1 MSSVASPVGAQRLS
15 SARTPAL
22 YWLAPTIAA
31 AAATSL
37 YAPVIAGVVRQWY
50 DEPDTAYGAWL
61 VAAAAFVLARR
72 WSALRATPRSPS
84 NLGFLLLLGALAVCA
99 IGLLAGDLLLLRASG
114 PLVAAA
120 SVMFLYGTAHLK
132 LLAAPLLLV
141 FLAIPVPRTI
151 VAHLTVP
158 LQLVASQVAASTLET
173 LGVPVSRSGNLLV
186 LPDVIVLE
194 IAQACSGLQSVMS
207 LVAVSAICAAVVPLS
222 VGRGLLLVSAA
233 VPVAIVGNGL
243 RVATT
248 ALLTL
253 WIGEAAVHGVIHELT
268 GHLAFLVMCAGIVGL
283 VILTRSRVLRRGVEA

>member
-1 MSSVASPVGAQRLS
+1 LSSFASRVRERPLS
-15 SARTPAL
+15 SAAAAAL
-22 YWLAPTIAA
+22 PWLAPTIAA

-37 YAPVIAGVVRQWY
+37 YAPVVAGVVRQWY

-61 VAAAAFVLARR
+61 VAAAAFVIARR

-99 IGLLAGDLLLLRASG
+99 VGILAGDLLLLRASG

-120 SVMFLYGTAHLK
+120 CLLFFWGTAHLK
-132 LLAAPLLLV
+132 LLAAPLGLVLLA
-141 FLAIPVPRTI
+141 LPVPRLI

-158 LQLVASQVAASTLET
+158 LQLVASQLAASTLET
-173 LGVPVSRSGNLLV
+173 LSVSVSRAGNLLV

-194 IAQACSGLQSVMS
+194 VAQACSGLQSVMS
-207 LVAVSAICAAVVPLS
+207 LVAVSAICAAVVPLTF
-222 VGRGLLLVSAA
+222 GRGLLLLIAA

-243 RVATT
+243 RVAAT

-253 WIGEAAVHGVIHELT
+253 WIGEAAVKGVIHELT
-268 GHLAFLVMCAGIVGL
+268 GHLAFLVMCGAIVGL
-283 VILTRSRVLRRGVEA
+283 VIVTRSRVLRPEAAK